1 MTKEQANLAIEL
13 LRKIEAHVES
23 LDTIMRISFRN
34 HEAKLWRPVRQTKT
48 LVLQTSFV
56 LFNDEASIVDFLL

>member
-34 HEAKLWRPVRQTKT
+34 HEAKL
-48 LVLQTSFV
+48 
-56 LFNDEASIVDFLL
+56 